1 MVDVPAGM
9 NLIDAVKK
17 YANVEIPHY
26 CYHNKLSVAGNCRMC
41 LVEMGMPMRD
51 RATGEAIME
60 DGKQKI
66 GWMPKPA
73 IACSTK
79 TSPGLHIKTQSEMV
93 KECRNGGDGIP
104 IGESSTGLPDL

>member
-1 MVDVPAGM
+1 MSEETKIDLVTINVDGKEVDVPAGM

-51 RATGEAIME
+51 RATGEAIMA
-60 DGKQKI
+60 G
-66 GWMPKPA
+66 
-73 IACSTK
+73 
-79 TSPGLHIKTQSEMV
+79 
-93 KECRNGGDGIP
+93 
-104 IGESSTGLPDL
+104 